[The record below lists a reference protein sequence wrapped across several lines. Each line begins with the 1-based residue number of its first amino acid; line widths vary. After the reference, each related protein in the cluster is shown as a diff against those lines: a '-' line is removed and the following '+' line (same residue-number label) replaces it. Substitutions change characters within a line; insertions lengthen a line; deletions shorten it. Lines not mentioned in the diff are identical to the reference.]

1 MSHSSIHLPSKLK
14 VVREDGPV
22 GVYEIEGLSPG
33 YGFTLGN
40 SLRRIVLSSMPG
52 AAITALKIDGAA
64 HEFSTLEGVREDVLT
79 IILNLKKVRFQL
91 IGDEPQT
98 ATLSVKS
105 GVAYA
110 RDFKTSG
117 QLEVLSG
124 DQYIGEVTG
133 KGKGLTIEVTVER
146 GMGFVTRG
154 LLKKEKVDIGMI
166 FVDALFSPIR
176 TASYEV
182 ENMRVGDRTD
192 FNRLRMTIETD
203 GTITAREAFE
213 SSVKIMID
221 QLAAVLDL
229 KMEKP
234 APIVISEIS
243 QNFSEEAISS
253 DDTAGEDARSDMTD
267 VLKTRMDSLQLST
280 RTMNALAGGGIR
292 TLGGLIQ
299 KNETDLLALDG
310 FGEKSLEEV
319 KELLE
324 GFGLALK

>member
-33 YGFTLGN
+33 YGYTLGN

-52 AAITALKIDGAA
+52 AAITALKIDGAS
-64 HEFSTLEGVREDVLT
+64 HEFTTLEGVREDVLT

-105 GVAYA
+105 GPAHA

-133 KGKGLTIEVTVER
+133 KGKGLNIEVTVER
-146 GMGFVTRG
+146 GMGFVTRD
-154 LLKKEKVDIGMI
+154 LLKKEKVDIGAI
-166 FVDALFSPIR
+166 FVDALFSPVR
-176 TASYEV
+176 TASYDV

-221 QLAAVLDL
+221 QLASILDL

-234 APIVISEIS
+234 APVIIP
-243 QNFSEEAISS
+243 EAALVSLDESGSGEGESS
-253 DDTAGEDARSDMTD
+253 DESSDMAD

-280 RTMNALAGGGIR
+280 RTMNALTGGGIR

-299 KNETDLLALDG
+299 KNEADLLALEG

-319 KELLE
+319 KDLLE